1 MLMLVCVGADDVER
15 KKDEPRSRRVDELKN
30 SERSSKQTRA
40 MRVECISTADLK
52 QGRRYVERK
61 QPDREQGWRVAFG
74 MQSHRMLVARLIP
87 CPSYDILLCLFHQS
101 YCHTLSHAAK
111 SVHLLVFR
119 RNTQAVEA
127 RNIVGSR
134 EWGLH

>member
-1 MLMLVCVGADDVER
+1 MLMLVYVGADDVER
-15 KKDEPRSRRVDELKN
+15 KKDEPRSRWVDELKN

-87 CPSYDILLCLFHQS
+87 YPAHHMIYFCAFFTNRTATRCLMLRKVYIYWYFAG
-101 YCHTLSHAAK
+101 T
-111 SVHLLVFR
+111 R
-119 RNTQAVEA
+119 R
-127 RNIVGSR
+127 RSR
-134 EWGLH
+134 LGI